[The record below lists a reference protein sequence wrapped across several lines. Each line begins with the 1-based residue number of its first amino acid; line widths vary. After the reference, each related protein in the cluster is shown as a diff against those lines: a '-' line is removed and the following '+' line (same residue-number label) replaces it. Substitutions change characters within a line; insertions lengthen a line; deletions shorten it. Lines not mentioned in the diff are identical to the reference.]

1 MRSAVV
7 LLLLLASVHVSATAQ
22 AGASGL
28 SVTLRSDTVRVGDEV
43 QIEIRNRTPHP
54 VLAGLCG
61 STLQKR
67 TPDRAWMD
75 VDTLDC
81 DPPNGPNA
89 LAPESGRM
97 ILRLQ
102 SGLGPGLDPASGPG
116 TYRLL
121 VAASDSAGRPLAPG
135 ARASQPFVLLDF
147 ATVCPAAMAR
157 YGQLEGWKA
166 LAAARRPGRG
176 YVWGYGH
183 GYDTGS
189 QAANRALRECRQRAA
204 ESGAGECWVVR
215 VDAGG

>member
-7 LLLLLASVHVSATAQ
+7 LLLLLASVHMSAAAQ
-22 AGASGL
+22 AGAWVL
-28 SVTLRSDTVRVGDEV
+28 SVTVGSDTVRVGDEV
-43 QIEIRNRTPHP
+43 QIEVRNRAPHP

-67 TPDRAWMD
+67 APSGAWTD
-75 VDTLDC
+75 ADTLDC
-81 DPPNGPNA
+81 DPPAGPHA

-97 ILRLQ
+97 VLRLQ
-102 SGLGPGLDPASGPG
+102 SGLGPGLDPAIGPG

-135 ARASQPFVLLDF
+135 DRASQPFVLLDF
-147 ATVCPAAMAR
+147 ATAYPAAMTR
-157 YGQLEGWKA
+157 YEQLEGWKA
-166 LAAARRPGRG
+166 LAAARRPGKG

-204 ESGAGECWVVR
+204 NGGAGECWVVR